1 MSRIPELLVKL
12 LCGVFLA
19 VLVTPL
25 VAASAP
31 PIEKQAR
38 SDKNRVSATSI
49 SKSTILA
56 ISKQI
61 DALVLKQLS
70 EKEEQ
75 LNQCA
80 SDEVFLRRIYLDLAG
95 RIPTL
100 DETNQFLASHN
111 KNKRS
116 LLIDRLL
123 DSYGW
128 VSRQFNFY
136 ADLLR
141 VKSRAGNVTGQP
153 YIDFIKDSLSENKPY
168 DQFVRELLTSEGPM
182 VREGN
187 GAVGY
192 YLRDVAMPEDN
203 MSNTIRI
210 FLGTRLECAQCHD
223 HPFDKWTQRQYF
235 EMVAFTGG
243 MSYRLRRPDS
253 EYSEEIFGL
262 RKMRNEFDPQVLR
275 VLRRIVR
282 PMTYGISGTGTGLAR
297 LPEGFMGDDG
307 EEFDIVAG
315 KTMFGELPLVEA
327 EHPSSRKSRR
337 FGKNPLVIFGA
348 REVNSREKYA
358 EWLVSADNPRFA
370 KVIANRLWK
379 QAFGLGLIEPV
390 DVIEDSTVASNPELM
405 DFLTQTM
412 IDLEFDTKQYL
423 RAIYNSSTYQRMS
436 TGTDVVDPSRY
447 NFNGPIVR
455 RMSAEQ
461 LWDSLLTLTVEDVDQ
476 RQSAQNRM
484 RYLTPGT
491 GDIYDQYERLR
502 QMSVE
507 ELITTAE
514 ELSQGDRRARM
525 SMMANAKRRT
535 QRQKYQGEVSALRK
549 RMAVE
554 MKKAR
559 KAGDSSKLRQLRLEM
574 SELVAKYQK
583 NRKPNTYLR
592 ASEITSPARPGH
604 FLREFGQSD
613 RESIDN
619 SNSDPAVTQV
629 LSLMNGIIEKQIAN
643 NSSTVLMRNVFKS
656 EDGNKLEAVYLTM
669 LSRDPT
675 RGEQK
680 IWRDDFKSNGKK
692 NEVVADLIWVLANSN
707 EFIFVK

>member
-19 VLVTPL
+19 VLVTPW
-25 VAASAP
+25 VVASAP
-31 PIEKQAR
+31 PFEKQAR
-38 SDKNRVSATSI
+38 ADTNGVSATSI
-49 SKSTILA
+49 SRSKILA
-56 ISKQI
+56 VSKQI
-61 DALVLKQLS
+61 DALVLKQLN

-75 LNQCA
+75 LNQSA

-95 RIPTL
+95 RIPTIE
-100 DETNQFLASHN
+100 ETNQFLASPN

-141 VKSRAGNVTGQP
+141 VKSRAGNVMGQP
-153 YIDFIKDSLSENKPY
+153 YIDFIKDSLSDNKPY

-182 VREGN
+182 LREGN

-203 MSNTIRI
+203 MSNTIRV

-243 MSYRLRRPDS
+243 MGYRLQHPDS

-262 RKMRNEFDPQVLR
+262 RKMRDEIDPQVLR
-275 VLRRIVR
+275 VLRRIVQ

-307 EEFDIVAG
+307 EEFDIVTG

-327 EHPSSRKSRR
+327 EHPSSRKSKRV
-337 FGKNPLVIFGA
+337 GKNPQVIFGA

-370 KVIANRLWK
+370 RVIANRLWK

-405 DFLTQTM
+405 DYLTQTM

-436 TGTDVVDPSRY
+436 TGTDVVDPSKY

-476 RQSAQNRM
+476 RQSAQSRM

-491 GDIYDQYERLR
+491 GDIYDEYERLR

-507 ELITTAE
+507 ELIATAE
-514 ELSQGDRRARM
+514 ELSQGDRRARK
-525 SMMANAKRRT
+525 SMMAKAE
-535 QRQKYQGEVSALRK
+535 RQKYQAEVTALKK
-549 RMAVE
+549 RMAVK

-574 SELVAKYQK
+574 SELAAKYQK
-583 NRKPNTYLR
+583 NRKRNTFLR
-592 ASEITSPARPGH
+592 ASEIASPARPGH

-629 LSLMNGIIEKQIAN
+629 LSLMNGVIEKQIAN
-643 NSSTVLMRNVFKS
+643 NSSTVLRNVFKS
-656 EDGNKLEAVYLTM
+656 KEGKKLDAVFLTM
-669 LSRDPT
+669 LSRYPT

-680 IWRDDFKSNGKK
+680 IWRKDFKTNDNK